1 MGKAHC
7 YSFLSCFSIQT
18 HDEFIFCSREI
29 LCMIMFSN
37 QSVTI
42 FKVPWTVVQNPG
54 QLSFAHCTNPMNVF
68 HLHLQINKKSNLQA
82 LLFKPRVQ
90 FPLNDSEEIF
100 SATCAFMVLQQTLN
114 HQPWTWSKLH
124 QMLSLLCIC
133 RRHVLPE
140 LQSCRWLDCV
150 ISQPHRS
157 LQKASLTDLLC
168 LWYFRFI
175 HSKQKSRCYYTV

>member
-1 MGKAHC
+1 
-7 YSFLSCFSIQT
+7 
-18 HDEFIFCSREI
+18 
-29 LCMIMFSN
+29 MIMFSN
-37 QSVTI
+37 QSVQI

-54 QLSFAHCTNPMNVF
+54 QLSFAHCTNPMNIF
-68 HLHLQINKKSNLQA
+68 HLHLLINKKSNLQA

-90 FPLNDSEEIF
+90 FPLKDSEEIF
-100 SATCAFMVLQQTLN
+100 SATCAFMVSQQTLN

-133 RRHVLPE
+133 RQHVLPE
-140 LQSCRWLDCV
+140 SQSCRWLDCV

-157 LQKASLTDLLC
+157 LQKAPLTDLLC
-168 LWYFRFI
+168 LWHFRFI